1 MGIGNMLSVFDISG
15 SGLSAER
22 MRMNVIANNIANANA
37 TDTPEG
43 GPYRREQVEFAA
55 VLNESMK
62 NGGVNGVNGAERL
75 GGVKVKGIV
84 KSQDP
89 FTVQYM
95 PGHPKADAKGF
106 VNMPNVAVATEM
118 VDLITASRAYEANLA
133 VINSSKDMSTKAL
146 SIIGR

>member
-1 MGIGNMLSVFDISG
+1 MGMGNMLSVFDISG

-62 NGGVNGVNGAERL
+62 MGVSMAQNGW
-75 GGVKVKGIV
+75 
-84 KSQDP
+84 
-89 FTVQYM
+89 
-95 PGHPKADAKGF
+95 
-106 VNMPNVAVATEM
+106 VA
-118 VDLITASRAYEANLA
+118 LR
-133 VINSSKDMSTKAL
+133 
-146 SIIGR
+146 

>member
-1 MGIGNMLSVFDISG
+1 MGIDNMLSVFDISG
-15 SGLSAER
+15 SGLAAER
-22 MRMNVIANNIANANA
+22 VRMNVIANNIANANA

-43 GPYRREQVEFAA
+43 GPYRREQVEFSAI
-55 VLNESMK
+55 LNESMK
-62 NGGVNGVNGAERL
+62 SGGINGAERL
-75 GGVKVKGIV
+75 GGVKIKGIV

-106 VNMPNVAVATEM
+106 VNMPNIAVATEM
-118 VDLITASRAYEANLA
+118 VDLITASRSYEANLA

>member
-62 NGGVNGVNGAERL
+62 NGVNSVNGAERL

-89 FTVQYM
+89 FSVQYM
-95 PGHPKADAKGF
+95 PGHPNADAKGF

-118 VDLITASRAYEANLA
+118 VDLITASRSYEANLA
-133 VINSSKDMSTKAL
+133 VINSSKDMNNKAL

>member
-62 NGGVNGVNGAERL
+62 NGGVNGAERL

-106 VNMPNVAVATEM
+106 VSMPNIQVATEM
-118 VDLITASRAYEANLA
+118 VDLITASRSYEANLA
-133 VINSSKDMSTKAL
+133 VINSSKDMNNKAL

>member
-22 MRMNVIANNIANANA
+22 VRMNVIANNIANANA

-43 GPYRREQVEFAA
+43 GPYRREQVEFSA
-55 VLNESMK
+55 VLNELQ
-62 NGGVNGVNGAERL
+62 NGGVKGVNGSERL

-89 FTVQYM
+89 FSVQYM

-106 VNMPNVAVATEM
+106 VNMPNVQVATEM
-118 VDLITASRAYEANLA
+118 VDLITASRSYEANLA
-133 VINSSKDMSTKAL
+133 VINSTKDMNAKAL
-146 SIIGR
+146 SLIGR